1 MSKYGKWEFYRAC
14 TKCDGFLSKQTVYY
28 GGGVCT
34 ECGYDDNST
43 ICAYKKVIRRKV
55 YKQPSP
61 RRVAIEA
68 QKLREAGYFS
78 MEFLRQS
85 IAAILA
91 KRKPRSFTWEMRDQG

>member
-1 MSKYGKWEFYRAC
+1 MRHGKWEFYRVC

-28 GGGVCT
+28 GHGVCP

-43 ICAYKKVIRRKV
+43 ICSYTKVIRRKV
-55 YKQPSP
+55 YKQPSA

-78 MEFLRQS
+78 MEFLRQTLAT
-85 IAAILA
+85 IMA
-91 KRKPRSFTWEMRDQG
+91 KRKPRQFTWEYKVES